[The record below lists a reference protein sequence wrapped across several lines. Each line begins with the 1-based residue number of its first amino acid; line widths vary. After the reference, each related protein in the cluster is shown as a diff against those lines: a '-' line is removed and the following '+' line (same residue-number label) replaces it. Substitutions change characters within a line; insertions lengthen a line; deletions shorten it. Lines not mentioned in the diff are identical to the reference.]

1 MRKPQI
7 LISIILIVLAGCLP
21 APSSTP
27 ALPSPVLPSPV
38 PLGEQQVIDIVWQ
51 AFDPNTSSH
60 DKTAW
65 DIIEVRSVTGQE
77 VQDLFMGESVW
88 GGCTSGPTP
97 PDNASIVPDGSYWY
111 VELQPRPATP
121 RPVPTEFSSPTA
133 PPMIPEPFVFQAR
146 FLVDAITGQVVA
158 RKISCVIY

>member
-27 ALPSPVLPSPV
+27 ALPSPLP
-38 PLGEQQVIDIVWQ
+38 LDEQQVINIVWQ

-60 DKTAW
+60 DQTAW
-65 DIIEVRSVTGQE
+65 DIIEVRNVTGQE
-77 VQDLFMGESVW
+77 VQDLFKGDTFHLV
-88 GGCTSGPTP
+88 CTPGPTP
-97 PDNASIVPDGSYWY
+97 PANASIVPDGSYWY
-111 VELQPRPATP
+111 VEILRHPVTP
-121 RPVPTEFSSPTA
+121 RPMPTELYSPTA
-133 PPMIPEPFVFQAR
+133 RPIIPEPYVYEAH

-158 RKISCVIY
+158 RKISIFCVIY